1 MFLFTPLF
9 KTIDHFK
16 ERNYET
22 VASVA
27 TDLLNSSPESN
38 QELIKQS
45 YETITLFSL
54 ANKENSERIGQEMI
68 DLLFELIEKHRSDFD
83 TTTLLHF
90 KEEIFDLTYEWI
102 RRNKLRKSLK
112 HYPEI
117 FESCFI
123 FCLYNYVEV
132 VRRER
137 EASLSN
143 FQ

>member
-1 MFLFTPLF
+1 MFFIPLF
-9 KTIDHFK
+9 KTIDYFK
-16 ERNYET
+16 ERNYEA

-45 YETITLFSL
+45 NETITLFSF

-112 HYPEI
+112 RFPDI

-132 VRRER
+132 VRREHDV
-137 EASLSN
+137 
-143 FQ
+143 

>member
-1 MFLFTPLF
+1 MLFTPLF
-9 KTIDHFK
+9 KTIDYFK
-16 ERNYET
+16 ERNYEA

-102 RRNKLRKSLK
+102 RKNKLRKSLK
-112 HYPEI
+112 RYPKI

-132 VRRER
+132 VRREK
-137 EASLSN
+137 EKITGI
-143 FQ
+143 

>member
-1 MFLFTPLF
+1 MPLF
-9 KTIDHFK
+9 VPTYYINLFSDQNF
-16 ERNYET
+16 ES
-22 VASVA
+22 VFSVA
-27 TDLLNSSPESN
+27 NDLLKSTPESN

-45 YETITLFSL
+45 LETLTMFSS

-112 HYPEI
+112 RYPDI

-132 VRRER
+132 VRKER

>member
-1 MFLFTPLF
+1 MLFIPLF
-9 KTIDHFK
+9 KTIDYFK
-16 ERNYET
+16 ERNYEA

-45 YETITLFSL
+45 NETITLFSL
-54 ANKENSERIGQEMI
+54 DNKENSERIGQEMI
-68 DLLFELIEKHRSDFD
+68 DLLFELIENHRSDFD
-83 TTTLLHF
+83 TTTLFQF

-102 RRNKLRKSLK
+102 RKNKLRKSLK
-112 HYPEI
+112 RYPDI

-132 VRRER
+132 VRREK
-137 EASLSN
+137 E
-143 FQ
+143 

>member
-1 MFLFTPLF
+1 MLLTPLF
-9 KTIDHFK
+9 KTIDYFK
-16 ERNYET
+16 ERNYEA

-112 HYPEI
+112 RYPEI
-117 FESCFI
+117 IENCFV

-132 VRRER
+132 VRGER

-143 FQ
+143 FH

>member
-1 MFLFTPLF
+1 MFLSTPLF

-27 TDLLNSSPESN
+27 TELLNSSPESN
-38 QELIKQS
+38 QEQIKQS
-45 YETITLFSL
+45 NEAITLFSS
-54 ANKENSERIGQEMI
+54 ANKENSKRIEQEII

-90 KEEIFDLTYEWI
+90 NEEIFDLTYEWI

-112 HYPEI
+112 RYPDI

-123 FCLYNYVEV
+123 FCLYNYVEL
-132 VRRER
+132 VRREKG
-137 EASLSN
+137 
-143 FQ
+143 

>member
-16 ERNYET
+16 ERNYEA

-45 YETITLFSL
+45 IETITLFSF

-112 HYPEI
+112 RYPEI
-117 FESCFI
+117 IENCFV

-132 VRRER
+132 VRREK
-137 EASLSN
+137 E
-143 FQ
+143 

>member
-1 MFLFTPLF
+1 MLFIPLF
-9 KTIDHFK
+9 KTIDYFK

-38 QELIKQS
+38 QEQIKQS
-45 YETITLFSL
+45 LETITLFSF
-54 ANKENSERIGQEMI
+54 ANKENSERIGQELI
-68 DLLFELIEKHRSDFD
+68 DLMFDLIRKHRYDFYS
-83 TTTLLHF
+83 TTLFQF

-112 HYPEI
+112 RYPDI

-132 VRRER
+132 VRGEM
-137 EASLSN
+137 EA
-143 FQ
+143 

>member
-1 MFLFTPLF
+1 MLFIPQF

-16 ERNYET
+16 ERNYDA

-38 QELIKQS
+38 QEQIKQS
-45 YETITLFSL
+45 NEAITLFSS
-54 ANKENSERIGQEMI
+54 ANKENSKRIEQEII

-123 FCLYNYVEV
+123 FCLYNYVEG
-132 VRRER
+132 VRKER
-137 EASLSN
+137 EG
-143 FQ
+143 

>member
-1 MFLFTPLF
+1 MLLFIPLF
-9 KTIDHFK
+9 KTIDYFK
-16 ERNYET
+16 ERNYEA

-38 QELIKQS
+38 QEQIKQS
-45 YETITLFSL
+45 NEAITFFSS
-54 ANKENSERIGQEMI
+54 ANKENSKRIEQEII

-112 HYPEI
+112 RYPEI

-137 EASLSN
+137 S
-143 FQ
+143 

>member
-112 HYPEI
+112 RYPEI

-137 EASLSN
+137 S
-143 FQ
+143 

>member
-27 TDLLNSSPESN
+27 TELLNSSPESN
-38 QELIKQS
+38 QEQIKQS
-45 YETITLFSL
+45 NEAITLFSS
-54 ANKENSERIGQEMI
+54 ANKENSKRIEQEII

-112 HYPEI
+112 RYPDI

-132 VRRER
+132 VRKEK
-137 EASLSN
+137 EAN
-143 FQ
+143 

>member
-1 MFLFTPLF
+1 MLFIPLF
-9 KTIDHFK
+9 ITIDYFK
-16 ERNYET
+16 ERNYDA

-45 YETITLFSL
+45 NETITLFSL
-54 ANKENSERIGQEMI
+54 DNKENSERIGQEMI

-112 HYPEI
+112 RFPDI

-132 VRRER
+132 VRKER

>member
-1 MFLFTPLF
+1 MFLSTPLF

-27 TDLLNSSPESN
+27 TELLNSSPESN
-38 QELIKQS
+38 QEQIKQS
-45 YETITLFSL
+45 NEAITLFSS
-54 ANKENSERIGQEMI
+54 ANKENSKRIEQEII

-112 HYPEI
+112 RYPDI

-123 FCLYNYVEV
+123 FCLYNYVEL
-132 VRRER
+132 VRREKG
-137 EASLSN
+137 
-143 FQ
+143 

>member
-27 TDLLNSSPESN
+27 TELLNSSPESN
-38 QELIKQS
+38 QEQIKQS
-45 YETITLFSL
+45 NEAITLFSS
-54 ANKENSERIGQEMI
+54 ANKENSKRIEQEII

-112 HYPEI
+112 RYPDI

-123 FCLYNYVEV
+123 FCLYNYVEL
-132 VRRER
+132 VRREKG
-137 EASLSN
+137 
-143 FQ
+143 

>member
-1 MFLFTPLF
+1 MFFIPLF
-9 KTIDHFK
+9 KTIDYFK
-16 ERNYET
+16 ERNYEA

-45 YETITLFSL
+45 NETITLFSF

-112 HYPEI
+112 RYPDI

>member
-9 KTIDHFK
+9 KTIDYFK
-16 ERNYET
+16 ERNYDA

-45 YETITLFSL
+45 YETITLFSF

-102 RRNKLRKSLK
+102 RKNKLRKSLK
-112 HYPEI
+112 RYPEI

-137 EASLSN
+137 S
-143 FQ
+143 

>member
-1 MFLFTPLF
+1 MLFIPLF
-9 KTIDHFK
+9 KTIDYFK

-45 YETITLFSL
+45 IETITLFSF

-83 TTTLLHF
+83 ITTLLHF

-112 HYPEI
+112 RYPEI
-117 FESCFI
+117 IESCFV

-132 VRRER
+132 VRKET
-137 EASLSN
+137 EAN
-143 FQ
+143 

>member
-1 MFLFTPLF
+1 MFFFTPLF

-16 ERNYET
+16 ERNYKT

-45 YETITLFSL
+45 NETITLFSF
-54 ANKENSERIGQEMI
+54 ANKENSKRIGQEMI
-68 DLLFELIEKHRSDFD
+68 DFLFELIEKHRSDFD

-132 VRRER
+132 VRGEK
-137 EASLSN
+137 ALPD
-143 FQ
+143 